1 MDDILSSEEEQV
13 QKKKK
18 KKWETSADL
27 PVQSSTDQPEQSTTS
42 RQAESELT
50 DHDQP
55 GQTTPIPLDESEPGQ
70 GNGSEIN
77 EEVSDVVHIG
87 HDHLDGHQTAEN
99 IQGMTSSSH
108 IDALAR
114 QSEEAETC
122 PQSMQGWRSVYDAVM
137 SKPNEQVIKS
147 LVVNCSLEWYRIGL
161 GLHLKDAH
169 IKCITHNTATAEG
182 KSKEDGS
189 KATVKTLLDVCD
201 QIMPQATLAV
211 IQGLGIDYI
220 DPDSELADEVGT
232 LWKELALD
240 VGIPSKKINDI
251 EKEASTPSE
260 QALQVLKHAKMTN
273 SALSSDE
280 IRARIQKIK
289 QTQYDAQLKNVVFP
303 EDVYDDK
310 RICGREQELDG
321 IFKQFW
327 NGHSREEDI
336 PHYCFQ
342 VSHFINQCLR

>member
-1 MDDILSSEEEQV
+1 VLYV
-13 QKKKK
+13 
-18 KKWETSADL
+18 
-27 PVQSSTDQPEQSTTS
+27 
-42 RQAESELT
+42 EL
-50 DHDQP
+50 
-55 GQTTPIPLDESEPGQ
+55 GQ
-70 GNGSEIN
+70 GNGSEIK

-169 IKCITHNTATAEG
+169 IKCITHNIATAEG
-182 KSKEDGS
+182 KLRAIIESKSKEDGS
-189 KATVKTLLDVCD
+189 EATVKALLDVCD

-220 DPDSELADEVGT
+220 GKDKAPSLVNIICKCHNIIQSVDPDSELADEVGT